1 MKTTGDFAEKTLQCP
16 TYAGPM
22 YLPYS
27 HPKPVQRRPLRV
39 AVLPAALEEQPRA
52 TGATA
57 RASRVPLQPFTL
69 SAVRLE
75 ASSVFGVAQRTNAAF
90 LRKLDPDRLLFF
102 FRRLANLRQPKAEG
116 LVPYG
121 GWESQGSG
129 LRGEFIGHYLHAAAA
144 VAVAA
149 PGDELLRTRCEY
161 IVRVLEECQLA
172 TPESEGYLS
181 AFPQREFAEV
191 EELRSRAPWVP
202 YYVMHK
208 LLAGLITTSEL
219 LHSEPAIRVAV
230 RLAEHL
236 RTRVHRLLAKGLDV
250 WHDFINQEVGGMS
263 EALAD
268 LARVTGNSTWLQL
281 AGMFERPCFVGPLA
295 RGAPADAIER
305 VHANTH
311 LPQLLGAMARYE
323 ATGEAAL
330 RAAAENFWA
339 ELSSKHTFATGSSTT
354 GEVWLRAGQLGD
366 AVSHQRKE
374 NYWAHDQ
381 AETCVAHNS
390 MRVSRRL
397 LQWSPRSAWSRKGAH
412 AAYYERTLYNAVLG
426 TQRGTRPGQMLYMF
440 PMGSGVSKAGIPNAP
455 QGHHWSDDEHH
466 FWCCQGSG
474 IEAFARLADAI
485 YWRHEGDSGAD
496 AARAGG
502 DVTPHELL
510 VLQLLPSELIWAE
523 AGLRV
528 RIHGDY
534 AGSIVGGLPLRMSAT
549 FERSAQLP
557 AAVGAKALEA
567 KALGAK
573 EPTSPGS
580 ARRVDVW
587 LRLPAWANG
596 LRVDLSGALKRAETS
611 PPPSTTDSSSSS
623 SSSTPTAATA
633 APAAGQM
640 LPLQLPADGGS
651 GSVALEFTPAVSWE
665 RIKDDRPHFASLHA
679 CIYGPLVLGGL
690 TYAERA
696 LPARSVLTPVP
707 QAARSQIASI
717 RVLTPDSGGNDG
729 KGGDGCLVSRWQSV
743 WVIRPDGTRHFLPR
757 PPSDCLAR
765 ATPIEDELSRFAQ
778 AAGGGKGYAFDAA
791 ETRAACARFDGCLLP
806 EGRSAFASGHL
817 VMMHLGANAQV
828 VLAAPP
834 PVVEGSRKG
843 GTDAANAATWRWTT
857 APIGIAGAATASSD
871 HRGADSDGASF
882 LEAFDMPGYVLAPS
896 QATPPT
902 LHLVRASASDLSQR
916 WRRVRSDGGG
926 GGGGG
931 GGGVATA
938 AKSELLQNLGPGGR
952 FLAVR
957 KRPNPA
963 ATTTSLVVPH
973 RAAAVSRE
981 WEITLADSKDGAASL
996 AVETPYAE
1004 YAPASFWLHAH
1015 AEERE
1020 ASPPAAG
1027 VRPFLL
1033 MPLHTIM
1040 DEHYTVYFCKP
1051 ANEAEARRPA
1061 RHCV

>member
-1 MKTTGDFAEKTLQCP
+1 M
-16 TYAGPM
+16 
-22 YLPYS
+22 
-27 HPKPVQRRPLRV
+27 
-39 AVLPAALEEQPRA
+39 
-52 TGATA
+52 
-57 RASRVPLQPFTL
+57 
-69 SAVRLE
+69 
-75 ASSVFGVAQRTNAAF
+75 
-90 LRKLDPDRLLFF
+90 
-102 FRRLANLRQPKAEG
+102 
-116 LVPYG
+116 
-121 GWESQGSG
+121 
-129 LRGEFIGHYLHAAAA
+129 
-144 VAVAA
+144 
-149 PGDELLRTRCEY
+149 
-161 IVRVLEECQLA
+161 
-172 TPESEGYLS
+172 
-181 AFPQREFAEV
+181 
-191 EELRSRAPWVP
+191 
-202 YYVMHK
+202 
-208 LLAGLITTSEL
+208 
-219 LHSEPAIRVAV
+219 
-230 RLAEHL
+230 
-236 RTRVHRLLAKGLDV
+236 
-250 WHDFINQEVGGMS
+250 
-263 EALAD
+263 
-268 LARVTGNSTWLQL
+268 
-281 AGMFERPCFVGPLA
+281 
-295 RGAPADAIER
+295 
-305 VHANTH
+305 
-311 LPQLLGAMARYE
+311 
-323 ATGEAAL
+323 
-330 RAAAENFWA
+330 
-339 ELSSKHTFATGSSTT
+339 
-354 GEVWLRAGQLGD
+354 WLRAGQLGD

-549 FERSAQLP
+549 FERTAQLP

-651 GSVALEFTPAVSWE
+651 GSVALEFTPAVLWE

-717 RVLTPDSGGNDG
+717 RVLTPLTRAATMARGAMAASCHDG
-729 KGGDGCLVSRWQSV
+729 SPFGSFGPTG
-743 WVIRPDGTRHFLPR
+743 RHFL
-757 PPSDCLAR
+757 LAPHLTAWHERLRLRTSSPALRRRRAVGR
-765 ATPIEDELSRFAQ
+765 ATHSTPRRRAPRAHAS
-778 AAGGGKGYAFDAA
+778 
-791 ETRAACARFDGCLLP
+791 TAACYPRVVRPLP
-806 EGRSAFASGHL
+806 
-817 VMMHLGANAQV
+817 
-828 VLAAPP
+828 
-834 PVVEGSRKG
+834 
-843 GTDAANAATWRWTT
+843 
-857 APIGIAGAATASSD
+857 
-871 HRGADSDGASF
+871 
-882 LEAFDMPGYVLAPS
+882 
-896 QATPPT
+896 QAT
-902 LHLVRASASDLSQR
+902 S
-916 WRRVRSDGGG
+916 
-926 GGGGG
+926 
-931 GGGVATA
+931 
-938 AKSELLQNLGPGGR
+938 
-952 FLAVR
+952 
-957 KRPNPA
+957 
-963 ATTTSLVVPH
+963 
-973 RAAAVSRE
+973 
-981 WEITLADSKDGAASL
+981 
-996 AVETPYAE
+996 
-1004 YAPASFWLHAH
+1004 
-1015 AEERE
+1015 
-1020 ASPPAAG
+1020 
-1027 VRPFLL
+1027 
-1033 MPLHTIM
+1033 
-1040 DEHYTVYFCKP
+1040 
-1051 ANEAEARRPA
+1051 
-1061 RHCV
+1061 